1 MSGADRINCSL
12 HGDSEVTIVCLH
24 IVETL
29 HDRAARGFWWALD
42 DDGEYQA
49 TCTLCHEMDRDEFD
63 ARVRELGRVLCF
75 SCYCDAA
82 RLNGV
87 EIVGRA

>member
-63 ARVRELGRVLCF
+63 ARVRELGINRSAF
-75 SCYCDAA
+75 PSAA
-82 RLNGV
+82 KIWLGL
-87 EIVGRA
+87 RA